1 LNFGLVYGAGP
12 DALAD
17 ALGITKD
24 AAKELMQL
32 HEEKFPFIWSY
43 LKRSGESAKESK
55 EARDMYG
62 RRRTFPEPTWES
74 AREWFVGNR
83 SERLELN
90 EASCEANVFT
100 FKSKN
105 LRDPNEEELY
115 KLTHRSPTDQEIKQG
130 FRSMMGSIE
139 RRGKN
144 MPIQGT
150 NASICKRA
158 MSCGF
163 DALGKPYLWHILPK
177 YGARLLSMIHDE
189 LLIACP
195 KAYSKEVA
203 ELVADCFR
211 RAAAEVMKLV
221 EMKSSYTIA
230 EKWSK

>member
-1 LNFGLVYGAGP
+1 
-12 DALAD
+12 
-17 ALGITKD
+17 
-24 AAKELMQL
+24 MQL

-62 RRRTFPEPTWES
+62 RRRTFPEPTWAT
-74 AREWFVGNR
+74 AREWFIDNR
-83 SERLELN
+83 GERLELD
-90 EASCEANVFT
+90 EASCETNIFN
-100 FKSKN
+100 FKSTN
-105 LRDPNEEELY
+105 LREPNEEETY

-163 DALGKPYLWHILPK
+163 DALGNPYLWHILPR

-189 LLIACP
+189 LIVAVP
-195 KAYSKEVA
+195 KAYSKELA
-203 ELVADCFR
+203 ELVSDCFR
-211 RAAAEVMKLV
+211 RAAAEVMKSV
-221 EMKSSYTIA
+221 EMKSSYIIA